1 MIHTEGAEKV
11 PQGVGL
17 PGVWLQSQEPLQMLR
32 GKVTELISPHG
43 QQDDGAGSNQE
54 RNVARVVFLERWW
67 FR

>member
-1 MIHTEGAEKV
+1 
-11 PQGVGL
+11 
-17 PGVWLQSQEPLQMLR
+17 MLR